1 MISER
6 FLNGIMLV
14 LHKLKN
20 GKKFLLDRL
29 KNVNILVLDRYLLRQ
44 FFPFFL
50 IAISMFVFLLL
61 LIDLFSNIVRYL
73 NNEVPIL
80 TILKI
85 SFFFIPKSISYA
97 MPISLLFAAAYT
109 LGDLY
114 SRNELTTVFSTGIPF
129 WRFSLS
135 LVVVGLTASIFMFF
149 FDDIVV
155 IPAQKLK
162 NEFTRRALNQRVFEI
177 NTEVVIKARSGRLIY
192 SVDYFDSEKLI
203 LNGVSIIEMDENGKF
218 ISQIRARSA
227 SWNDEYWEFRNASIY
242 QYEGDILR
250 IQPLQRNTSYNEH
263 PDMFRRNAVNI
274 EELPAKQVGLLIDDL
289 RSAGLPYYHAQAD
302 YYHRYSF
309 AVTSLIVMVLSISTG
324 GRFRKNILLMSLF
337 TSLSVAV
344 VYYITEMLSMTM
356 AGLNYFHPAIGAW
369 FPIVLFIFIGIVLLR
384 SAKT

>member
-1 MISER
+1 
-6 FLNGIMLV
+6 
-14 LHKLKN
+14 
-20 GKKFLLDRL
+20 
-29 KNVNILVLDRYLLRQ
+29 
-44 FFPFFL
+44 
-50 IAISMFVFLLL
+50 
-61 LIDLFSNIVRYL
+61 
-73 NNEVPIL
+73 
-80 TILKI
+80 
-85 SFFFIPKSISYA
+85 

-129 WRFSLS
+129 WRFSFP
-135 LVVVGLTASIFMFF
+135 LVIVGLTASIFMFF
-149 FDDIVV
+149 FDDAVV
-155 IPAQKLK
+155 IPAQKMK

-177 NTEVVIKARSGRLIY
+177 NTEVVIKARNGRLIY
-192 SVDYFDSEKLI
+192 SVDFFDAEKLI
-203 LNGVSIIEMDENGKF
+203 LNGISIIEMDENGKF

-242 QYEGDILR
+242 QYEDDILR
-250 IQPLQRNTSYNEH
+250 IRPLQLNTSYNEH
-263 PDMFRRNAVNI
+263 PDMFRRSSVNV
-274 EELPAKQVGLLIDDL
+274 EELPVKQVGLLIDDL
-289 RSAGLPYYHAQAD
+289 RLAGLPYQHVQAN

-356 AGLNYFHPAIGAW
+356 AGLNYFHPVIGAW
-369 FPIVLFIFIGIVLLR
+369 FPIVLFIFIGIILLS